1 MYIVYTCV
9 LISLYRDKEGVRER
23 ERERGR
29 GRDGRIISRLAL
41 LATYIRKSLIFVIAL
56 ISKDLG

>member
-9 LISLYRDKEGVRER
+9 LISLYRDKEGER

-41 LATYIRKSLIFVIAL
+41 LATYIRESLIFVIAL